1 MPRQQKSEAN
11 YNVRFQ
17 VPTKIDDDKPHL
29 EMHQPPNYGNNNLQI
44 IKNNNKHNSNITT
57 ESREHY
63 PKENPLHFV
72 ESDDAVNKQNNSG
85 SSNKDDSESKVD
97 DTSTI
102 DRFKY
107 LFSQRKSEVDQ
118 LFQEVTDKSLGIFDK
133 KSKFRQKIFN
143 FYHSLLMRLLL
154 IAATVVEI
162 VAYLMFDYSFR
173 NTGANMFDLKINEV
187 SDFMQ
192 FICNSFFSLEIVL
205 GIIALG
211 LIQGKSALLKQL
223 WNIVLILI
231 LLSGWISRFSVNTTA
246 VSIIKFLRI
255 LTFFRLFPE
264 LTKKVNAFF
273 SSFQHLGKT
282 FFPLICVILLYAV
295 VGMSFFQGHV
305 ESRCRL
311 TEHPEPHSDIWEVDE
326 SNQYPCGAL
335 ECPKG
340 TFCGN
345 PADYGL
351 PFNKTEAKH
360 ETLLFGYNLFNS
372 IEWALFAVYNFLM
385 VTGWVQTTYMYW
397 RAQDKAVS
405 AIYFVSLVLFL
416 SQIISNIILATLYE
430 GFIDETSIKND
441 KIQKKKVGKQFSG
454 SDKDSNLNYVH
465 QDSGQQ
471 FQKKNAVINF
481 ESEENAH
488 NLSDLK
494 IKKEINNAQNIVVN
508 DINSDKQDN
517 NHASLSNSKNP
528 STYKQNKQLSLIYHG
543 EHSKSDGS
551 LNKKQN
557 NSVKSIQNDFK
568 EVLATS
574 PVIKA
579 IFFLNLLL
587 QIVSLCLD
595 NHFIS
600 QKVYIILNKIDF
612 ATIVILFCEIIYMIV
627 FIGFQKFF
635 KDVFN
640 CVDCFVFL
648 AHLTSYIYEA
658 ANGYNIFNPIYQIF
672 ILVRCTKV
680 LRIFKIFFHYELF
693 QNMTVI
699 LKTYQQTLNSIPEYI
714 IVFCI
719 LVILFAQIGREL
731 FAYTQPHDDHHVLRV
746 NFNTLQDSLL
756 AVVLIFYNEEW
767 HISMYNFMRFVGY
780 QSVIYYLVCMM
791 IGWVLFVRLFIAIF
805 ISQFMK
811 FLRINEKEYYKK
823 KNQLDTID
831 MIFKRCFIS
840 VFNLCSKKNKNTSQ
854 VHVIT
859 SKLSNSLATKIEHIN
874 QKDSQKD
881 NQFQCIEN
889 GIIASNQFD
898 DKYSS
903 SNNQAMSNYQIEKQ
917 NPTQNIVS
925 SSDSSESEEVSQEDF
940 RTFGVKKKAPT
951 IIGIRKSVFR
961 PNIQIIK
968 INGQTQVSFQQQ
980 QSAFNTNRD
989 DFNSSRP
996 IMENQNQVF
1005 QEKSVN
1011 LGVKSV
1017 TSILQDDYIQPK
1029 ENKNAPLSF
1038 QINEGFQQSDA
1049 FLSPN
1054 YAYKRNKNKNFQ
1066 FENKNQEYEYFKQGK
1081 KKSQRQNSDIQ
1092 LQDFNLSNQQTQSNI
1107 FQSKQTI
1114 MTPVPSQS
1122 LVHIAQ
1128 EIYSSEMMFKNVSK
1142 KVIEDQLKIQEKQV
1156 NQQKNKN
1163 NITNTINQNNQQN
1176 NESNHQNDQNN
1187 VLNQNQASDQEHII
1201 CEDISLNLFRTDNRF
1216 RQICSN
1222 ISESSK
1228 FDFIMVLTIIV
1239 FAGILV
1245 WDSPFLNPKS
1255 IQKDIINISYKV
1267 LAGIFLFQLF
1277 IHLVQHGFLFNG
1289 PQSYLRRSLLSI
1301 LDFITTLATLLYILN
1316 LSSKSNFVFKCIAIF
1331 RAIFLLS
1338 FLSKYNKDIAFA
1350 GRLMAYCSSR
1360 MFKLI
1365 MFAMIYLLMNGII
1378 ATKLLKDSGWMCKHL
1393 YYPSSHDIVSKHDCF
1408 DLGGDWIESAYN
1420 FNSIID
1426 SLQVLFMVQASEGW
1440 LQIML
1445 DTFDSNSSQYQ
1456 LSYKQQ
1462 SIWAVFYIQYFFI
1475 ANICI
1480 LNMFVGLIVESLLE
1494 LNEQESGTHSLT
1506 KQQKEWFFIKKSIRK
1521 LIPIKNEQEPK
1532 NRFRLFF
1539 FKNLVTGNSL
1549 KIFFYFFAVLNGA
1562 SFLFFKNRMDS
1573 DNLMILKIINL
1584 VCLIIL
1590 GVEIICR
1597 MISLGIL
1604 RYFTENMWN
1613 TFDVAVLIIGLINI
1627 DYQFNQHI
1635 TIFSNYY
1642 RIFDGISKGLQLIR
1656 LIRVFNHFLIF
1667 RKLLNSLNYALSSI
1681 LGISLILIVFLYT
1694 AVLLSLNIFPY
1705 LKFQST
1711 INAYDLNFQGF
1722 FQALFSFIR
1731 IVTLEMWYLIPFEA
1745 SQKMAPHFVCRDD
1758 MYDYNDFVK
1767 YGFQS
1772 CGSVISYLFF
1782 YIFFLIFT
1790 LIILN
1795 LFVATIIESYKEAF
1809 SADESA
1815 INHYQLDD
1823 ILKLWT
1829 KFDPQGKGYI
1839 SYKEFWQFSSQIA
1852 IIYGVNS
1859 EEFLDIENKSQFLKS
1874 LNIPIYEDPVD
1885 KIFCYK
1891 FHDVVEKLSKISVQ
1905 IKYGVNNLEPKNLKL
1920 REALDNQCKSKT
1932 SKYEEMIQQTSFT
1945 SGDMILLIVL
1955 SRKAKI
1961 WKRQYVYKQKGDS
1974 NIFHIQSLFQKIKSQ
1989 KQNFIEI
1996 IKKQIEKE
2004 EQEEKEKNQKTQ
2016 KQ

>member
-1 MPRQQKSEAN
+1 MVRQQKIEAN
-11 YNVRFQ
+11 YTVRFQ
-17 VPTKIDDDKPHL
+17 VPTKIEDDKPPL
-29 EMHQPPNYGNNNLQI
+29 EIHQPHSYANNNLQI
-44 IKNNNKHNSNITT
+44 VQNKHNSNITT
-57 ESREHY
+57 ESKEHY
-63 PKENPLHFV
+63 PKENPLNFV

-85 SSNKDDSESKVD
+85 GSNKDDSESKVD

-102 DRFKY
+102 DRLKY
-107 LFSQRKSEVDQ
+107 LFSQRQSEVDQ
-118 LFQEVTDKSLGIFDK
+118 LFQEVTDKSLGLFDK

-143 FYHSLLMRLLL
+143 FYHSLIMRLLL
-154 IAATVVEI
+154 IAATIAEI

-173 NTGANMFDLKINEV
+173 NTGANMYDLKINEV
-187 SDFMQ
+187 SDFIQ
-192 FICNSFFSLEIVL
+192 FICNSFFSLEILL

-211 LIQGKSALLKQL
+211 LVQGKSALLRQL

-231 LLSGWISRFSVNTTA
+231 LFSGWISRFSVTTT
-246 VSIIKFLRI
+246 VFSIIKFLRI

-311 TEHPEPHSDIWEVDE
+311 TEHPEHNSDIWEVDE
-326 SNQYPCGAL
+326 SNQYPCGVL
-335 ECPKG
+335 ECPKN

-345 PADYGL
+345 PADFGL

-454 SDKDSNLNYVH
+454 SDKDSNLNYIH

-494 IKKEINNAQNIVVN
+494 IKKEIINNAQNIMVN

-517 NHASLSNSKNP
+517 FHVGLSNSKNP
-528 STYKQNKQLSLIYHG
+528 SNYKQNKQLSLIYQG
-543 EHSKSDGS
+543 EHNKSDGS
-551 LNKKQN
+551 LNKKSN
-557 NSVKSIQNDFK
+557 ISVKSDRNDFK
-568 EVLATS
+568 EVMAAS
-574 PVIKA
+574 PIIKA

-587 QIVSLCLD
+587 QIANLCLD
-595 NHFIS
+595 NHWIS
-600 QKVYIILNKIDF
+600 QKAYIILNKIDF
-612 ATIVILFCEIIYMIV
+612 ATIIILFCEIIYMIV

-640 CVDCFVFL
+640 CVDCLVFL
-648 AHLTSYIYEA
+648 AHLTSYIYEGV
-658 ANGYNIFNPIYQIF
+658 NGYDIFNPTLQMF
-672 ILVRCTKV
+672 ILIRCTKV
-680 LRIFKIFFHYELF
+680 FRIFKIFFHYELF

-731 FAYTQPHDDHHVLRV
+731 FAYSQPHDDHHVLRV

-780 QSVIYYLVCMM
+780 QSVIYYLICML

-811 FLRINEKEYYKK
+811 YLRINEKEYYKK

-831 MIFKRCFIS
+831 MIFRRCFLSI
-840 VFNLCSKKNKNTSQ
+840 FNLCSKKNSSQ
-854 VHVIT
+854 VHAIPT
-859 SKLSNSLATKIEHIN
+859 KLNYSLATKIENIN
-874 QKDSQKD
+874 QNDEQKA

-889 GIIASNQFD
+889 GITASKQFD
-898 DKYSS
+898 DQYIS
-903 SNNQAMSNYQIEKQ
+903 SNPKPISNQQIEKQ
-917 NPTQNIVS
+917 NATLQNENES
-925 SSDSSESEEVSQEDF
+925 SSESSENSEVQQEDF
-940 RTFGVKKKAPT
+940 QTFRVKKKAPT
-951 IIGIRKSVFR
+951 IIGIRKSVHK

-968 INGQTQVSFQQQ
+968 INGQTHVSFQQS

-996 IMENQNQVF
+996 IMESQNQVF
-1005 QEKSVN
+1005 QEKSIN
-1011 LGVKSV
+1011 NGVKSI

-1029 ENKNAPLSF
+1029 ENKNAPPLNF
-1038 QINEGFQQSDA
+1038 QINQGFQQSDA

-1054 YAYKRNKNKNFQ
+1054 YSFKKNRNKNFQ
-1066 FENKNQEYEYFKQGK
+1066 FENKSQEYEYPQQVKKQN
-1081 KKSQRQNSDIQ
+1081 QRQNSDIQ
-1092 LQDFNLSNQQTQSNI
+1092 LLDFNFSNQQTQSNI
-1107 FQSKQTI
+1107 FQSKQSI

-1128 EIYSSEMMFKNVSK
+1128 EIYSSEMVFQNVSN
-1142 KVIEDQLKIQEKQV
+1142 KVMANQQQMQEKKQ
-1156 NQQKNKN
+1156 NQQ
-1163 NITNTINQNNQQN
+1163 NQNNQQN
-1176 NESNHQNDQNN
+1176 NQNNQQNNQNNQQNHQNGQKNALDQNHST
-1187 VLNQNQASDQEHII
+1187 NQQQTS

-1228 FDFIMVLTIIV
+1228 FDFLMVLTIIV

-1289 PQSYLRRSLLSI
+1289 PRSYLRRSLLSI
-1301 LDFITTLATLLYILN
+1301 LDFVTTLAVLLYILN
-1316 LSSKSNFVFKCIAIF
+1316 ITSKSNFVFKCIAIF
-1331 RAIFLLS
+1331 RVIFLLA

-1393 YYPSSHDIVSKHDCF
+1393 YYPSSHDIISKHDCF

-1445 DTFDSNSSQYQ
+1445 DTFDSNSSQFQ
-1456 LSYKQQ
+1456 ISYKQQ
-1462 SIWAVFYIQYFFI
+1462 SIWAIFYIQYFFI

-1494 LNEQESGTHSLT
+1494 LNEHESGTHSLT

-1549 KIFFYFFAVLNGA
+1549 KIFFYFFAVLNGV

-1573 DNLMILKIINL
+1573 DNMMVLKIINL

-1590 GVEIICR
+1590 GVEILCR

-1604 RYFTENMWN
+1604 RYFTISMWN
-1613 TFDVAVLIIGLINI
+1613 NFDIAVLIIGMINI

-1694 AVLLSLNIFPY
+1694 AVLLSLNLFPY

-1711 INAYDLNFQGF
+1711 INEYDLNFSGF

-1745 SQKMAPHFVCRDD
+1745 SQKMAPNFVCRDD
-1758 MYDYNDFVK
+1758 MYDYYDFVK

-1782 YIFFLIFT
+1782 YVFFLIFT

-1852 IIYGVNS
+1852 IVYGVNS

-1874 LNIPIYEDPVD
+1874 LNIPIYEDPID

-1920 REALDNQCKSKT
+1920 RESLDNQCKSNT
-1932 SKYEEMIQQTSFT
+1932 LKYEKNIKETEFT

-1961 WKRQYVYKQKGDS
+1961 WKRQYVYKQKGDT

-2004 EQEEKEKNQKTQ
+2004 EQEEKEKNSNIQ

>member
-1 MPRQQKSEAN
+1 MVRQQKFEAN
-11 YNVRFQ
+11 YSVRFQ
-17 VPTKIDDDKPHL
+17 VPAKIYDDKPQL
-29 EMHQPPNYGNNNLQI
+29 EMHQPHNYAKNNLQI
-44 IKNNNKHNSNITT
+44 VKNNNKQNSNITT
-57 ESREHY
+57 ESREHF

-85 SSNKDDSESKVD
+85 GSIKDDSESKVD
-97 DTSTI
+97 ETSTI

-118 LFQEVTDKSLGIFDK
+118 LFQEVTEKSLGIFDK

-143 FYHSLLMRLLL
+143 FYHSLIMRLLL
-154 IAATVVEI
+154 IAATIVEI

-173 NTGANMFDLKINEV
+173 NTGGNMYDLKINEV
-187 SDFMQ
+187 SDFIQ
-192 FICNSFFSLEIVL
+192 FVCNSFFSLEIIL

-211 LIQGKSALLKQL
+211 LIQGQSALLKQL

-231 LLSGWISRFSVNTTA
+231 LLSGWISRFSVTTTTIR
-246 VSIIKFLRI
+246 IIKFLRI

-282 FFPLICVILLYAV
+282 FFPLICVIVLYAV

-311 TEHPEPHSDIWEVDE
+311 TEHPEHNSDIWEVDE
-326 SNQYPCGAL
+326 SNQYPCGVL

-351 PFNKTEAKH
+351 PFNQTEAKH

-385 VTGWVQTTYMYW
+385 VNGWVQTTYMYW

-441 KIQKKKVGKQFSG
+441 KIQKKQVGKQNSG
-454 SDKDSNLNYVH
+454 SDKDSNLHYIH
-465 QDSGQQ
+465 QDSGQH

-481 ESEENAH
+481 DSEENAH

-494 IKKEINNAQNIVVN
+494 IKKEIINSPQNIVVN
-508 DINSDKQDN
+508 DINSNKKDN
-517 NHASLSNSKNP
+517 NHAGQSNSQNP
-528 STYKQNKQLSLIYHG
+528 SNDKHHKQLSLIYQHN
-543 EHSKSDGS
+543 KSDGS
-551 LNKKQN
+551 LNKTSN
-557 NSVKSIQNDFK
+557 NLVKLYENGFK
-568 EVLATS
+568 EVMSTS

-587 QIVSLCLD
+587 QIVTLCLD
-595 NHFIS
+595 NHWIS
-600 QKVYIILNKIDF
+600 QQAYIILNKIDF
-612 ATIVILFCEIIYMIV
+612 ATIIILFCEIIYMIA
-627 FIGFQKFF
+627 FIGFQKCF

-640 CVDCFVFL
+640 CIDCLVFL
-648 AHLTSYIYEA
+648 AHLASYIYEA
-658 ANGYNIFNPIYQIF
+658 ASGYNIFNPTLQIF
-672 ILVRCTKV
+672 ILIRCTKV

-719 LVILFAQIGREL
+719 LIILFAQIGREL
-731 FAYTQPHDDHHVLRV
+731 FAYVQPHDDHHILRI

-823 KNQLDTID
+823 KSQLDTID

-840 VFNLCSKKNKNTSQ
+840 IFNLCSKKNKNTSQ

-859 SKLSNSLATKIEHIN
+859 TKFSNTLATKIEHIN
-874 QKDSQKD
+874 QKENQNA

-898 DKYSS
+898 DKQSS
-903 SNNQAMSNYQIEKQ
+903 SNRQAISNQQIEKQ
-917 NPTQNIVS
+917 NPTLHNKR
-925 SSDSSESEEVSQEDF
+925 SSDSSESSEASQEDF
-940 RTFGVKKKAPT
+940 KTFGVKKKAPT
-951 IIGIRKSVFR
+951 IIGIRKSAFK
-961 PNIQIIK
+961 PNIQLIK
-968 INGQTQVSFQQQ
+968 INGQTQINFQQQ

-996 IMENQNQVF
+996 FMESQNQVF
-1005 QEKSVN
+1005 QEKNISN
-1011 LGVKSV
+1011 GVKSN

-1029 ENKNAPLSF
+1029 ENKNAPLTF

-1054 YAYKRNKNKNFQ
+1054 YSCKRNRNKNFQ
-1066 FENKNQEYEYFKQGK
+1066 FENKNQEYEYTRQDRK
-1081 KKSQRQNSDIQ
+1081 KKQRQNSDIQ
-1092 LQDFNLSNQQTQSNI
+1092 LKDLNFSNQQTQSNI

-1114 MTPVPSQS
+1114 MTPAPSQS

-1128 EIYSSEMMFKNVSK
+1128 EIYSSEMMFKNVSN
-1142 KVIEDQLKIQEKQV
+1142 KVISDQQKLEEKQV
-1156 NQQKNKN
+1156 NQLNQNGNALKNYE
-1163 NITNTINQNNQQN
+1163 NIQQNNQNNEQ
-1176 NESNHQNDQNN
+1176 ENDQKNTKD
-1187 VLNQNQASDQEHII
+1187 QNQVPAQEQII
-1201 CEDISLNLFRTDNRF
+1201 CEDISLNFFRVDNRF
-1216 RQICSN
+1216 RQICSA

-1228 FDFIMVLTIIV
+1228 FDFVMVLTMIV

-1289 PQSYLRRSLLSI
+1289 PQSYLRRSVLSI
-1301 LDFITTLATLLYILN
+1301 LDFLTTFATLLYILN

-1365 MFAMIYLLMNGII
+1365 IFAMIYLLINGIM
-1378 ATKLLKDSGWMCKHL
+1378 ATKLLKDSGWMCKHQ
-1393 YYPSSHDIVSKHDCF
+1393 YYPSSHDKISKHDCF
-1408 DLGGDWIESAYN
+1408 DLGGDWIETAYS
-1420 FNSIID
+1420 FNSIIY

-1445 DTFDSNSSQYQ
+1445 DTFDSNSSEYQ

-1462 SIWAVFYIQYFFI
+1462 SIWAIFYIQYFFI

-1494 LNEQESGTHSLT
+1494 LNEHESGTHSLT

-1521 LIPIKNEQEPK
+1521 LIPIKNELEPK
-1532 NRFRLFF
+1532 NRFRLFV
-1539 FKNLVTGNSL
+1539 FKKLISGNSL
-1549 KIFFYFFAVLNGA
+1549 KIFFYFFAVLNGV
-1562 SFLFFKNRMDS
+1562 SFLFFKNRMDT
-1573 DNLMILKIINL
+1573 DNLMVLKIINL
-1584 VCLIIL
+1584 VCLVIL
-1590 GVEIICR
+1590 GVEILCR

-1604 RYFTENMWN
+1604 RYFTENKWN
-1613 TFDVAVLIIGLINI
+1613 TFDVAVLVVGLINI

-1711 INAYDLNFQGF
+1711 INEYDLNFQGF

-1874 LNIPIYEDPVD
+1874 LIIPIYEDPID

-1920 REALDNQCKSKT
+1920 KEALDNQCKSKT
-1932 SKYEEMIQQTSFT
+1932 SKYEKMIKKTEFT
-1945 SGDMILLIVL
+1945 SGDMILFIVL

-1961 WKRQYVYKQKGDS
+1961 WKRYYVKKQKNDT
-1974 NIFHIQSLFQKIKSQ
+1974 NIFHIQALFQKIKSQ

-2004 EQEEKEKNQKTQ
+2004 EQEEKEKNLKIQKE
-2016 KQ
+2016 